1 MHSPES
7 LVSIHLRHDLIRRFA
22 HKRGGE
28 LPIVPG
34 IERSGVDDYD
44 RHLVRPPPIIIL
56 GHEWGPIF
64 RWQRHFG
71 LVEWRADY
79 QVPQLRSFANWQS
92 SCCSIGG
99 RIEQLA
105 HLFGAGAKERQL
117 AEDLPPRVVLSDHGQ
132 LLL

>member
-1 MHSPES
+1 M
-7 LVSIHLRHDLIRRFA
+7 
-22 HKRGGE
+22 
-28 LPIVPG
+28 
-34 IERSGVDDYD
+34 
-44 RHLVRPPPIIIL
+44 RPPPIIIL

-117 AEDLPPRVVLSDHGQ
+117 AEDLPPRVVLNDHGQ
-132 LLL
+132 LLLHFSDDLDVIRGRDVIVRLALEQLAHF